1 MPAARF
7 LFGILLL
14 ISAFHAGALSLEESL
29 AASGLSTDA
38 RTAEVRVK
46 SAAIL
51 EGIASFPGD
60 PIVILEPGY
69 RRIAADVT
77 SIPQQSALGL
87 SLTLTI
93 PLGLTEDDRLKAM
106 FASEEA
112 AFRGEELGWIIEG
125 LRLKAYS
132 LYVAAWAAQA
142 ESKFIAR
149 GTQLSEEEFAIAQTL
164 WKSGTSSYTDLR
176 NAEEDLNQA
185 RSAELY
191 GLMNER
197 VRRLELF
204 SWLGI
209 ADDAVP
215 LVMVAPAVKDLPK
228 GPELAAWAL
237 NRDPA
242 LKDSAVKVS
251 LIKEQAAAA
260 SRFSPPILVKL
271 AFAKDGQ
278 TGSLSF
284 GAETRKLG
292 ISYDGSLIS
301 LEGGPAQ
308 TPFTFNAGV
317 SIALET
323 GNAANRQTES
333 LRLAAEAERLRRE
346 SATASLS
353 LAVRQA
359 FQAWKRSDDARSQA
373 ERAVALSMEILAT
386 VQARTANGLAT
397 SLELA
402 RAQLIT
408 DRAVYGAL
416 VSAIE
421 AEIFRRNAAVT
432 ARYPIE

>member
-1 MPAARF
+1 MPAARS

-14 ISAFHAGALSLEESL
+14 ISTFHAGALSLEESL
-29 AASGLSTDA
+29 AASSLSTDA
-38 RTAEVRVK
+38 RIAEVRAK
-46 SAAIL
+46 SAVIL

-60 PIVILEPGY
+60 PIVTLEPGY
-69 RRIAADVT
+69 RRIAAEVT

-93 PLGLTEDDRLKAM
+93 PFGLTEDDRFKAL

-112 AFRGEELGWIIEG
+112 SFRREELDWTLEG

-149 GTQLSEEEFAIAQTL
+149 GTQLSEEEFAIAQAL
-164 WKSGTSSYTDLR
+164 WKSGKSTYTDLR

-191 GLMNER
+191 GSMNER

-209 ADDAVP
+209 ADDGSALTMNV
-215 LVMVAPAVKDLPK
+215 PAVKELPR

-237 NRDPA
+237 ERDPA
-242 LKDSAVKVS
+242 LKDGAARIS
-251 LIKEQAAAA
+251 LTAEQVVAA
-260 SRFSPPILVKL
+260 SRFSPPIAVKL

-284 GAETRKLG
+284 GTETRKLG
-292 ISYDGSLIS
+292 ISYDGSLVS
-301 LEGGPAQ
+301 LEGGPTQ
-308 TPFTFNAGV
+308 TPFTFNAGL
-317 SIALET
+317 SIALDT
-323 GNAANRQTES
+323 GNVANRHTES
-333 LRLAAEAERLRRE
+333 LRLAAEAERLRKE

-359 FQAWKRSDDARSQA
+359 FQAWKRSDDARSQT
-373 ERAVALSMEILAT
+373 ERAVTLATEILAT
-386 VQARTANGLAT
+386 VQARAANGFAT
-397 SLELA
+397 SLELE
-402 RAQLIT
+402 RAELT
-408 DRAVYGAL
+408 ADRAVFGAL
-416 VSAIE
+416 VSAVE